1 MPGTAKKMGA
11 LGDLPKRKMQ
21 KAELPLMKLEDLLD
35 SVGYANLEP
44 TIRQMMA
51 SDVKEIQIQ
60 GLMLMKELQSLGEG
74 M

>member
-1 MPGTAKKMGA
+1 MPGTSAKMGA
-11 LGDLPKRKMQ
+11 LTNLPKEGMH
-21 KAELPLMKLEDLLD
+21 KAELPLMKLEDLLE
-35 SVGYANLEP
+35 SVGYADLEP
-44 TIRQMMA
+44 TIRNMMA

>member
-1 MPGTAKKMGA
+1 MPGTSAKMGA
-11 LGDLPKRKMQ
+11 LANLPKEGMQ
-21 KAELPLMKLEDLLD
+21 KAELPLMKLEDLLE
-35 SVGYANLEP
+35 SVGYADLEP
-44 TIRQMMA
+44 TIRNMMA

>member
-1 MPGTAKKMGA
+1 MPGTSAKMGA
-11 LGDLPKRKMQ
+11 LVNLPKEDMR
-21 KAELPLMKLEDLLD
+21 KAELPLMKLEDLLE

-44 TIRQMMA
+44 TIRNMMA

>member
-1 MPGTAKKMGA
+1 MPGTSAKMGA
-11 LGDLPKRKMQ
+11 LTNLPKEGMQ
-21 KAELPLMKLEDLLD
+21 KAELPLMKLEDLLE
-35 SVGYANLEP
+35 SVGYADLEP
-44 TIRQMMA
+44 TIRNMMA

>member
-1 MPGTAKKMGA
+1 MPGTSKKMGA
-11 LGDLPKRKMQ
+11 LADLPQ
-21 KAELPLMKLEDLLD
+21 EGVEKAELPFMKLDDLLE
-35 SVGYANLEP
+35 SVGYSNLEP
-44 TIRQMMA
+44 TIRSMMA

>member
-1 MPGTAKKMGA
+1 MPGTSKKMGA
-11 LGDLPKRKMQ
+11 LAELPKEGMQ

-44 TIRQMMA
+44 TIRNMMA
-51 SDVKEIQIQ
+51 SDVEEIQIQ

>member
-1 MPGTAKKMGA
+1 
-11 LGDLPKRKMQ
+11 
-21 KAELPLMKLEDLLD
+21 MKLEDLLD
-35 SVGYANLEP
+35 SVGYSNLEP
-44 TIRQMMA
+44 TIRSMMA

>member
-1 MPGTAKKMGA
+1 MPGTSKKMGA
-11 LGDLPKRKMQ
+11 LADLPKEGIE
-21 KAELPLMKLEDLLD
+21 KAELPLMKLEDLLE
-35 SVGYANLEP
+35 SVGYSNLEP
-44 TIRQMMA
+44 TIRSMMA